1 MKTPSQR
8 QRRVSEQIRGIIST
22 TLHRGHFNDQILIDH
37 AADVTVGGV
46 DVSPDLKNAK
56 VFVMSLNRLH
66 LDELLVALNN
76 NARHFQS
83 DINHHMNI
91 KFTPKV
97 RFFEDESF
105 AEAERI
111 ERLLRTIEK

>member
-1 MKTPSQR
+1 M
-8 QRRVSEQIRGIIST
+8 
-22 TLHRGHFNDQILIDH
+22 
-37 AADVTVGGV
+37 TVGGV

-56 VFVMSLNRLH
+56 VFVMSLNRIH

-83 DINHHMNI
+83 DINQQMNI
-91 KFTPKV
+91 KFTPKL

-111 ERLLRTIEK
+111 EKLLQSIKTNS